1 MKKHQTRRN
10 PNLSDP
16 EQMRNP
22 NSVPSRASPVRNLGL
37 VENGGPVPV
46 SMTTD
51 SNVQQENQSSEFRF
65 LGFLFPRSSTRN
77 AFISNAIS
85 LMHLRFQF
93 LGLLGWILCLTFMIW
108 AITATSMIET
118 PVTTQLVTNA
128 TTLVPGTNGS
138 VTEETPIFEGVCI
151 KVTELK
157 EIKPTVSLKARFQI
171 NHTITADG
179 LFMAICDLIRSFSI
193 FSGIYYIFLIFIIL
207 NSDTITN
214 SNFSRSSRY
223 FLSHGKW
230 SYNDAIWCQIS

>member
-1 MKKHQTRRN
+1 MKKHQIRRN
-10 PNLSDP
+10 PNSSAP
-16 EQMRNP
+16 EQMRKP
-22 NSVPSRASPVRNLGL
+22 NSVPSRASTVRNHGPA
-37 VENGGPVPV
+37 ENGGPVPV

-65 LGFLFPRSSTRN
+65 LGFLFPRLSTRN

-118 PVTTQLVTNA
+118 PVTTQIVTNA

-151 KVTELK
+151 KVAELK

-171 NHTITADG
+171 IHTMTADG
-179 LFMAICDLIRSFSI
+179 LFTTLCDLIRSFSI
-193 FSGIYYIFLIFIIL
+193 FSGIFYILLIL
-207 NSDTITN
+207 
-214 SNFSRSSRY
+214 
-223 FLSHGKW
+223 
-230 SYNDAIWCQIS
+230 

>member
-10 PNLSDP
+10 PNSSTP
-16 EQMRNP
+16 EPMRKP
-22 NSVPSRASPVRNLGL
+22 NSVPSRAPTVRNLGPA
-37 VENGGPVPV
+37 ENGGPVPV

-51 SNVQQENQSSEFRF
+51 SNVQHENQSSEFRF
-65 LGFLFPRSSTRN
+65 LGFLFPRLSTRN

-118 PVTTQLVTNA
+118 PVTTQIVTNA

-151 KVTELK
+151 KVAELK

-171 NHTITADG
+171 IHTMTADG
-179 LFMAICDLIRSFSI
+179 LFTTLCDLIRSFSI
-193 FSGIYYIFLIFIIL
+193 FSGIFYILLIL
-207 NSDTITN
+207 
-214 SNFSRSSRY
+214 
-223 FLSHGKW
+223 
-230 SYNDAIWCQIS
+230 

>member
-1 MKKHQTRRN
+1 MKKHQIRRN
-10 PNLSDP
+10 PNSSAP
-16 EQMRNP
+16 EQMRKP
-22 NSVPSRASPVRNLGL
+22 NSVPSKASTVRNHGPA
-37 VENGGPVPV
+37 ENGGPVPV

-65 LGFLFPRSSTRN
+65 LGFLFPRLSTRN

-118 PVTTQLVTNA
+118 PVTTQIVTNA

-151 KVTELK
+151 KVAELK

-171 NHTITADG
+171 IHTMTADG
-179 LFMAICDLIRSFSI
+179 LFTTLCDLIRSFSI
-193 FSGIYYIFLIFIIL
+193 FSGIFYILLIL
-207 NSDTITN
+207 
-214 SNFSRSSRY
+214 
-223 FLSHGKW
+223 
-230 SYNDAIWCQIS
+230 